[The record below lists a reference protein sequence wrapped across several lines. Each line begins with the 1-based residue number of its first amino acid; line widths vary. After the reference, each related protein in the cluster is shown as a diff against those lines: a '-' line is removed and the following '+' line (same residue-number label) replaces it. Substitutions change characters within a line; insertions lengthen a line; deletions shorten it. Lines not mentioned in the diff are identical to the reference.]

1 MPPAA
6 CDLLEVYGFL
16 LVYNWIMTLII
27 STNQQKQSSSL
38 ASHRERNLS
47 EVIYEPP
54 FIIIIII
61 IVIIIII
68 MACGVLVLRCFRS
81 AQLLPGSGFQS
92 VYPISRCA
100 I

>member
-6 CDLLEVYGFL
+6 CDLLEAYGFL
-16 LVYNWIMTLII
+16 LVYNWSMTLII

-38 ASHRERNLS
+38 GSHRERNLS
-47 EVIYEPP
+47 EIIYEPP
-54 FIIIIII
+54 FIITIIII
-61 IVIIIII
+61 S

-81 AQLLPGSGFQS
+81 AQLSPGSGFQS